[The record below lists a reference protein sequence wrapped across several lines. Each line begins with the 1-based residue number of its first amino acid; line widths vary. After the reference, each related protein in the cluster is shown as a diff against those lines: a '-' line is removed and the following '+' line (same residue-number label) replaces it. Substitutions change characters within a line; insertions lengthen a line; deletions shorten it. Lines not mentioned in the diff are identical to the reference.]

1 MGDTS
6 FFAAELDAI
15 LQLRRLK
22 TLMWTPKVLIV
33 SLEFITEYAEANPK
47 NINTNNAWY
56 LCV

>member
-33 SLEFITEYAEANPK
+33 SLEFITEYAEANRK
-47 NINTNNAWY
+47 NINTNNA
-56 LCV
+56 